1 MKTTPVRQR
10 PSSRPCRRTLL
21 LWAVVAA
28 LSSSSLSVAAWQPQ
42 GGGSATVQ
50 RRSSLAPPTTTA
62 RPYAAAPC
70 IETAVPVVLMTSP
83 RRWTPRVALAPVVR
97 SSSSHEPTRR
107 GTVQET
113 ALPVVVM
120 TSPRRRVPRVALA
133 PVVRSTSSHNSKP
146 TRRGTVTPLPQAP
159 SVVLRKTT
167 PKKRRVSS
175 TPSDRKNNNNRARH
189 NHIDPSQRSTGL
201 TRPEEILYSHQLRTL
216 RTAIRMRDQ
225 VSAGR
230 NNSNNSQ
237 GNKPKVTEAEWAAA
251 CGTSVPNLR
260 RWMVRGRQAREILC
274 HANVGLVTSIAKKH
288 YYTVKAATQAGGGV
302 GTILTL
308 ADMIQEGNLGLME
321 AAERYEPERGWRF
334 STYAVYWIR
343 QRISRSVA
351 DTSRVIRLPAHVH
364 GTLSKV
370 RKVKVEFQT
379 MRGRDPTT
387 EELAAALEMTTAKL
401 AQLTASSRNVVSLEN
416 PLRAGGNTKSEADRR
431 TIGDALASDERTPEE
446 DALQD
451 FMRRDVRSVLETV
464 LEVTECAVVKLRFG
478 LYDGKPRSVKETA
491 RLLEL
496 SGEKVR
502 LTEARALNKLR
513 HPQRNYRL
521 KEYVTASS
529 RRSTGTTST
538 AAATDQK
545 VTNRTVPKK
554 QIKVWESAWNPTEA
568 SAHGAPVT
576 TTTQPRSDR
585 LWFF

>member
-1 MKTTPVRQR
+1 
-10 PSSRPCRRTLL
+10 
-21 LWAVVAA
+21 
-28 LSSSSLSVAAWQPQ
+28 
-42 GGGSATVQ
+42 
-50 RRSSLAPPTTTA
+50 
-62 RPYAAAPC
+62 
-70 IETAVPVVLMTSP
+70 
-83 RRWTPRVALAPVVR
+83 
-97 SSSSHEPTRR
+97 
-107 GTVQET
+107 
-113 ALPVVVM
+113 
-120 TSPRRRVPRVALA
+120 
-133 PVVRSTSSHNSKP
+133 
-146 TRRGTVTPLPQAP
+146 
-159 SVVLRKTT
+159 
-167 PKKRRVSS
+167 
-175 TPSDRKNNNNRARH
+175 
-189 NHIDPSQRSTGL
+189 L

-230 NNSNNSQ
+230 HNNNGSQ
-237 GNKPKVTEAEWAAA
+237 KPKVTEAEWAAA

-379 MRGRDPTT
+379 MRGRDPTP

-529 RRSTGTTST
+529 RRSTGTTT
-538 AAATDQK
+538 TTAATDQK

-554 QIKVWESAWNPTEA
+554 QIKVWESAWDPTED